1 VRLQSQFA
9 YACTQGEFMAPG
21 FIASFDDFILFQQV
35 KFAYKNF
42 ADESKSILFIILAF
56 NDAATYN

>member
-1 VRLQSQFA
+1 
-9 YACTQGEFMAPG
+9 MAPG

-42 ADESKSILFIILAF
+42 ADESKSILLERYLLFYSF
-56 NDAATYN
+56 